1 MKRKRRSLSLQTS
14 NNSLLT
20 YPLGV
25 WYTLQYET
33 GKGVMTM
40 EKKITIYTTPSCP
53 YCTTAKQYFRQMGL
67 SFQEKDVSKD
77 QRAAQ
82 MMVQKTGQMG
92 VPVIEIGSDYV
103 VGFDKAKINRY
114 LGRSV

>member
-1 MKRKRRSLSLQTS
+1 
-14 NNSLLT
+14 
-20 YPLGV
+20 
-25 WYTLQYET
+25 
-33 GKGVMTM
+33 
-40 EKKITIYTTPSCP
+40 
-53 YCTTAKQYFRQMGL
+53 MGL